1 MIKTLLLLL
10 LLSVQSLGGIAQ
22 IKWGNSAK
30 PLTNSEW
37 SNYSTT
43 YIPPEDNST
52 RPILVTAIP
61 YNGIYS
67 HNDQYG
73 LPFSMSSS
81 QAAFGFVSRL
91 TSQAQYLYTYDSSNV
106 YFITPGIHP
115 SNAAL
120 YEYRVL
126 LNGKTVITPWSTI
139 QQFTDDRFQFNNFK
153 KHFGFIGGYT
163 TTWGNAIVVELRK
176 KGEDSLLAASAV
188 YWKET
193 QPGLLQIYTQADLED
208 LLSTLKSNYN
218 PYTPQIPA
226 GALDKWKKRY
236 SSSQLDPATGLP
248 KKLILEP
255 GENSVIFYLRPGI
268 FKRDAIEY
276 QLLKND
282 KVTIGWRPNDND
294 NSFIRLTGLT
304 HGNYRLLI
312 RYSAQRHNITE
323 YTFELKPDWY
333 QTNIF
338 KIVACILLIAFIA
351 AFYLLYRLIKQ
362 QRRARAEKAKRQ
374 QLALELKAI
383 HTQLN
388 PHFIFNSLNSIQGLI
403 NTNDIRGANQ
413 YLSEFGS
420 LMRNTLTGTDKNFT
434 NLANDISALDSYLKL
449 EQLRYGFQYQIN
461 IAEDIDTGETDMPFL
476 LLQPVVENAVKHGV
490 AGMKDAGMITIT
502 FQRSNNH
509 MTAIIQDNGNGFS
522 APGKTGYGLKLTHDR
537 ISLLNQVMHDRLLTL
552 DIKNGDRGAVITI
565 HFHNWFI

>member
-1 MIKTLLLLL
+1 MIKTFLLL
-10 LLSVQSLGGIAQ
+10 LLSAQSLCSIAQ
-22 IKWGNSAK
+22 IKWGISSELLSNSQ
-30 PLTNSEW
+30 W

-43 YIPPEDNST
+43 YIAPEDNGTS
-52 RPILVTAIP
+52 PILVTAIP

-73 LPFSMSSS
+73 LPFSVSSS
-81 QAAFGFVSRL
+81 RSAFGFVSRL

-106 YFITPGIHP
+106 YFITPSIHP
-115 SNAAL
+115 SNAPL

-126 LNGKTVITPWSTI
+126 LNGKTVITPWSAI
-139 QQFTDDRFQFNNFK
+139 QQFTDDHLQLNTFK
-153 KHFGFIGGYT
+153 KHFGFIGGYK

-176 KGEDSLLAASAV
+176 KGKDSLLAASAV

-193 QPGLLQIYTQADLED
+193 KPGLLQIYTPADLED
-208 LLSTLKSNYN
+208 LLSTLKTSYDPYN
-218 PYTPQIPA
+218 PKVPK
-226 GALDKWKKRY
+226 GALDKWKIRY
-236 SSSQLDPATGLP
+236 GSSQLDSETGLP
-248 KKLILEP
+248 NKLILQP
-255 GENSVIFYLRPGI
+255 GENSVLFYLRSGI

-276 QLLKND
+276 QLLKNN
-282 KVTIGWRPNDND
+282 KVVIHWRPNDND
-294 NSFIRLTGLT
+294 NSFIRLTNLT
-304 HGNYRLLI
+304 YGDYRLLI
-312 RYSAQRHNITE
+312 RYSAQRHNITT
-323 YTFELKPDWY
+323 YAFELKPDWY
-333 QTNIF
+333 QTTLF
-338 KIVACILLIAFIA
+338 KIVTCILLVAFLA
-351 AFYLLYRLIKQ
+351 AFYLLYRLVKQ
-362 QRRARAEKAKRQ
+362 QRRARAEKAKRE

-449 EQLRYGFQYQIN
+449 EQLRYGFIYNIH

-490 AGMKDAGMITIT
+490 AGMKDRGMITIT
-502 FQRSNNH
+502 FQRNNGH
-509 MTAIIQDNGNGFS
+509 MTATVQDNGNGFS
-522 APGKTGYGLKLTHDR
+522 TLGKTGYGLKLTRDR
-537 ISLLNQVMHDRLLTL
+537 IALLNQVMHNRSLTL
-552 DIKNGDRGAVITI
+552 DMESGQQGTIVHI